1 MEKLYILPFDHR
13 SNFRK
18 LFGEN
23 KEKIQD
29 YKHLVY
35 EGLLWAIAH
44 GVSKTAA
51 ALLVDEEY
59 GEKILK
65 ESKEMGLRQI
75 LTLEKSGTPELEL
88 EGGKNFATYLDKWRP
103 EYGKVLIRYS
113 PNDDSAKNFRAKEKL
128 KAVSEACATR
138 NIKFLLELLVLKT
151 EADKDVSTEAFE
163 THLRPELLRNTM
175 REFYAAGIE
184 PQVWKIEGMDD
195 ALELAEVALAVQS
208 GGRTDRGLVILGRDE
223 DEKKVENWLRV
234 GRTVRSVVG
243 FAVGRT
249 IFKQP
254 LLQYNNQELTRP
266 AAVAEIGR
274 RYLEY
279 VKIFESKTNN

>member
-23 KEKIQD
+23 PAKIKN

-35 EGLLWAIAH
+35 EGILWAITHSAP
-44 GVSKTAA
+44 KAA
-51 ALLVDEEY
+51 AAVLVDEEY
-59 GEKILK
+59 GSEILTEAK
-65 ESKEMGLRQI
+65 NFGLRRI

-88 EGGKNFATYLDKWRP
+88 EGAGNFAARLDKWQP
-103 EYGKVLIRYS
+103 EYGKVLVRYN
-113 PNDDSAKNFRAKEKL
+113 PNETSEKKSRTQKKL

-138 NIKFLLELLVLKT
+138 GIKFLLELLIVKT
-151 EADKDVSTEAFE
+151 EADSDVSAEAFE
-163 THLRPELLRNTM
+163 VHLRPQLVRQSM
-175 REFYAAGIE
+175 QEFYAAGIE
-184 PQVWKIEGMDD
+184 PAVWKIEGMDD
-195 ALELAEVALAVQS
+195 ALELAETALAVQS
-208 GGRTDRGLVILGRDE
+208 GGRADRGLVILGRDE
-223 DEKKVENWLRV
+223 DKKRVENWLRI
-234 GRTVRSVVG
+234 GATVKSVVG

-254 LLQYNNQELTRP
+254 LLQYDQQELTRS

-279 VKIFESKTNN
+279 VKIFEGK

>member
-18 LFGEN
+18 LFGEDR
-23 KEKIQD
+23 EKIQD

-44 GVSKTAA
+44 GTPKAAA

-59 GEKILK
+59 GTQILK
-65 ESKEMGLRQI
+65 ESKEVGLRQI

-88 EGGKNFATYLDKWRP
+88 EDGKNFAIRLDKWRP
-103 EYGKVLIRYS
+103 EYGKVLVRYN
-113 PNDDSAKNFRAKEKL
+113 PNDDAAKNFRVKEKL
-128 KAVSEACATR
+128 KAVSEACAAR
-138 NIKFLLELLVLKT
+138 NIKFLLELLIVKS
-151 EADKDVSTEAFE
+151 EMDKDVSTEAFE
-163 THLRPELLRNTM
+163 LHLRPELLRVAM

-184 PQVWKIEGMDD
+184 PQVWKVEGMED
-195 ALELAEVALAVQS
+195 ALELAEVALAAQS

-223 DEKKVENWLRV
+223 DEQKVENWLRV
-234 GRTVRSVVG
+234 GTTVKSVVG

-249 IFKQP
+249 VFKEP
-254 LLQYNNQELTRP
+254 LLQYDRQELTRP
-266 AAVAEIGR
+266 AAVAEIGK

-279 VKIFESKTNN
+279 VKIFESRY

>member
-18 LFGEN
+18 LFGE
-23 KEKIQD
+23 KVAKIQD

-35 EGLLWAIAH
+35 EGVLWAIAH
-44 GVSKTAA
+44 GAPKAA
-51 ALLVDEEY
+51 AAVLVDEEY
-59 GEKILK
+59 GSEILTEAK
-65 ESKEMGLRQI
+65 NFGLRRI

-88 EGGKNFATYLDKWRP
+88 EGAGNFVARLDKWQP
-103 EYGKVLIRYS
+103 EYGKVLVRYN
-113 PNDDSAKNFRAKEKL
+113 PNETSEKKSRTQQKL

-138 NIKFLLELLVLKT
+138 GIKFLLELLIAKT
-151 EADKDVSTEAFE
+151 EADSDVSTEAFE
-163 THLRPELLRNTM
+163 IHLRPQLVRQSM
-175 REFYAAGIE
+175 QEFYAAGIE
-184 PQVWKIEGMDD
+184 PVVWKIEGMDD
-195 ALELAEVALAVQS
+195 PLELAETALAVQS
-208 GGRTDRGLVILGRDE
+208 GGRADRGLVILGRDE
-223 DEKKVENWLRV
+223 DEKRVENWLQI
-234 GRTVRSVVG
+234 GATVKSVVG

-254 LLQYNNQELTRP
+254 LLQYDRQELTRP

-279 VKIFESKTNN
+279 VKIFEKK